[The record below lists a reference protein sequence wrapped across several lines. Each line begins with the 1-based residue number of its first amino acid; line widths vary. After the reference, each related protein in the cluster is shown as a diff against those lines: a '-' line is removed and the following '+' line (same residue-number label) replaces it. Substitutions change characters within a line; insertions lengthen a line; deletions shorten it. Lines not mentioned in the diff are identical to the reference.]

1 MKLKADD
8 PTFATTHVVTPFTP
22 DKSVITKN
30 WLEWLYA
37 FACRQAGEMTNSYG
51 NLKGTNIHFSQSIL
65 PVKAIGYAA
74 SGQYTLSDDKKSITA
89 TVRGECASIYFGQED
104 TFRTGG
110 FTHGPMLTHEVPV
123 WFDNIGKT
131 SFQSMLTKSNYCNL

>member
-8 PTFATTHVVTPFTP
+8 PTFATTNVVTPFSP
-22 DKSVITKN
+22 DRLVTKN

-37 FACRQAGEMTNSYG
+37 HECRQAQMTNSYG

-65 PVKAIGYAA
+65 PAKAIGYGS

-89 TVRGECASIYFGQED
+89 SVGGECGSIYFGQEK
-104 TFRTGG
+104 FANGVVP
-110 FTHGPMLTHEVPV
+110 FLTHEVPV
-123 WFDNIGKT
+123 LFDNIGKT
-131 SFQSMLTKSNYCNL
+131 SSQSNLTWSHNL

>member
-8 PTFATTHVVTPFTP
+8 RTFATTNVVTPFSP
-22 DKSVITKN
+22 NRLVTKN

-37 FACRQAGEMTNSYG
+37 HACRPAQLTNSYG
-51 NLKGTNIHFSQSIL
+51 NLEGTNIHFSQSIL

-131 SFQSMLTKSNYCNL
+131 SFQSKLTKPRNL